1 MVSNYISNSTCV
13 THCVHHYVKGMVT
26 RDVLLDPT
34 EAREILEDT
43 EEECRGFGSLVRVLM
58 PLPLP
63 LPLPAGESEGQSDP
77 PGVGEVLLH
86 FADVAS
92 ARRAQRSLNRRK
104 FADRLVTAVFVSE
117 AREGGG
123 SNPRPHPRASS
134 LIVVHFISHHML
146 IYIKEHVFNLIHLN

>member
-1 MVSNYISNSTCV
+1 
-13 THCVHHYVKGMVT
+13 MVT
-26 RDVLLDPT
+26 RDELLDPT

-63 LPLPAGESEGQSDP
+63 LPAGESEGQSDP

-92 ARRAQRSLNRRK
+92 ARMAQRSLNRRK
-104 FADRLVTAVFVSE
+104 FADRLVAAVFVSE
-117 AREGGG
+117 AREGLLGVH
-123 SNPRPHPRASS
+123 SASTPTFF
-134 LIVVHFISHHML
+134 L
-146 IYIKEHVFNLIHLN
+146 KP